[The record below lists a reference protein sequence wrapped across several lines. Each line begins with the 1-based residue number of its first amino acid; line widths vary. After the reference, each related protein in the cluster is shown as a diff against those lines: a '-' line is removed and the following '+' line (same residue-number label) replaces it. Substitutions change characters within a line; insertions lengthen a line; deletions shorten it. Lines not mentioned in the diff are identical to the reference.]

1 MTKVLLIGDLH
12 VSDTPPVNC
21 MDSYTDDIIEILMW
35 LADYARNNDID
46 AVIWSGDIFDKKSP
60 SKNSHALVLRM
71 LEVVKE
77 HEGKLWIVP
86 GNHDVQYDRMD
97 TLLTQ
102 QPLGVLFRAGAHLL
116 DGWHESLPIYG
127 VPWQRDWAHLDD
139 TFLSWRL
146 REHSDCLAVMH
157 ASIFPPELVEAVP
170 YENLPAADVAKAMG
184 NSGYLYYG
192 HIHDYHGI
200 FDVDNVMFANMG
212 AISRGSLTESN
223 KTRAVKA
230 CIWETGEGFT
240 ELDVPHKPADEVF
253 KLEAA
258 EVRAAQ
264 ALDME
269 EFLRA
274 VGSNTLDMVSVSATA
289 EHIRALPDISDEVKA
304 LAVELLEEADG
315 A

>member
-1 MTKVLLIGDLH
+1 
-12 VSDTPPVNC
+12 VNC
-21 MDSYTDDIIEILMW
+21 TDSYTDDIIDILMW
-35 LADYARNNDID
+35 LGSCARDPKNDID
-46 AVIWSGDIFDKKSP
+46 AVIWSGDIFHHKAP
-60 SKNSHALVLRM
+60 SKNSHALVLKM
-71 LEVVKE
+71 IELVKE

-86 GNHDVQYDRMD
+86 GNHDIQYDRMD

-102 QPLGVLFRAGAHLL
+102 QPLGVLLNAGAHLL
-116 DGWHESLPIYG
+116 DGWHESLPVYG
-127 VPWQRDWAHLDD
+127 VPWQHDWSRLDD
-139 TFLSWRL
+139 AFLSWRL
-146 REHSDCLAVMH
+146 DPWRFEKLPPVRRPHDRSDCLAVTH

-170 YENLPAADVAKAMG
+170 YDNLPAADVAKAMG
-184 NSGYLYYG
+184 NSGFLYYG

-200 FDVDNVMFANMG
+200 FDVDGVTFANMG

-223 KTRAVKA
+223 KTRPVKA
-230 CIWETGEGFT
+230 CIWETHRGFT

-258 EVRAAQ
+258 EVRKAQ

-269 EFLRA
+269 SFLRA
-274 VGSNTLDMVSVSATA
+274 VGSNTLDMVSVSGTA
-289 EHIRALPDISDEVKA
+289 EHIRAMPNVSPEVKA